1 MKHIKTYKNWYRF
14 LANSVLVLLAL
25 MCYIFVWFKYLNVML
40 DKSYLMKGNF
50 LVLGVYAIII
60 TYFIS
65 FFGGFKIG
73 VNKKSNVIIS
83 QIIGLLISN
92 SIYLVVTVMMA
103 GYMSYIPRLMFYYG
117 STFLVQAV
125 LVSIVSYLFMT
136 LFYKVFPPYKILNI
150 KGNHE
155 NNLSY
160 KFDSRNDKYNVTGEI
175 CYDNDIEAIGRAID
189 DYDAVLINDVPSETR
204 NRILKVCFAK
214 GKRVYI
220 TPKISDIIIRSAD
233 TLAIFDT
240 PLLLANNSTL
250 SITERI
256 VKRAFDIFLSAFG
269 LIILSPLMVFVSL
282 AIFIYDRGPVF
293 YRQTR
298 YTKNGKTFKI
308 LKFRSMIPDAEKDG
322 IARLASEKD
331 ERITPVGK
339 VIRAIRLDEL
349 PQFFNILKGDM
360 SFVGPRPERPEIADE
375 YTKEM
380 PEFAFRLKVKAGLT
394 GYAQIFGK
402 YNTTSYDKLKLDMIY
417 VENCS
422 LLMDLKLLLLTLK
435 VIFIKESTEGL
446 EKGQITASN
455 NSKI

>member
-1 MKHIKTYKNWYRF
+1 MKHMKLYKNWYRF
-14 LANSVLVLLAL
+14 FANSILVLMAL
-25 MCYIFVWFKYLNVML
+25 LCYIYVWFNYVNVML
-40 DKSYLMKGNF
+40 DKTYIMKGNF
-50 LVLGVYAIII
+50 LVIGVYALII

-92 SIYLVVTVMMA
+92 GIYFIVTVMMA
-103 GYMSYIPRLMFYYG
+103 GYMSYIPKFLCYYG
-117 STFLVQAV
+117 CTFVVQAV
-125 LVSIVSYLFMT
+125 LVTIISYLFMT
-136 LFYKVFPPYKILNI
+136 LYYKVFPPYKVLNI

-155 NNLSY
+155 NNLAF
-160 KFDSRNDKYNVTGEI
+160 KFASRNDKYNVAGEI
-175 CYDNDIEAIGRAID
+175 SFDADIAEIDKMVD
-189 DYDAVLINDVPSETR
+189 DYDAILINDVPSEKR
-204 NRILKVCFAK
+204 NRILKICFAK

-233 TLAIFDT
+233 TLAVFDT

-250 SITERI
+250 NITERI
-256 VKRAFDIFLSAFG
+256 IKRAFDIFLSAFG
-269 LIILSPLMVFVSL
+269 LIILSPLMILISL
-282 AIFIYDRGPVF
+282 AIFLYDRGPVF

-298 YTKNGKTFKI
+298 YTKNGKTFRI
-308 LKFRSMIPDAEKDG
+308 LKFRSMIPNAEKDG
-322 IARLASEKD
+322 VARLAAEKD
-331 ERITPVGK
+331 DRITPVGK
-339 VIRAIRLDEL
+339 FIRATRLDEL
-349 PQFFNILKGDM
+349 PQFFNILSGDM

-375 YTKEM
+375 YEKEL
-380 PEFAFRLKVKAGLT
+380 PEFAFRLRVKAGLT

-435 VIFIKESTEGL
+435 VIFMKESTEGL
-446 EKGQITASN
+446 EEGQITATN
-455 NSKI
+455 KKC

>member
-1 MKHIKTYKNWYRF
+1 MKTYKNWYRF
-14 LANSVLVLLAL
+14 LANSILVMEALLI
-25 MCYIFVWFKYLNVML
+25 YIYLWFNYLNVML
-40 DKSYLMKGNF
+40 DKAYLMKGNF

-103 GYMSYIPRLMFYYG
+103 GYMSYIPKFMFYYG
-117 STFLVQAV
+117 CTFIVQAV
-125 LVSIVSYLFMT
+125 AVGITSYLFMT

-150 KGNHE
+150 RGNHD
-155 NNLSY
+155 NTLAM
-160 KFDSRNDKYNVTGEI
+160 KFAMRNDKYIIAGEMS
-175 CYDNDIEAIGRAID
+175 YNDDIEAISEAVD
-189 DYDAVLINDVPSETR
+189 SYDAVLINDVPSETR
-204 NRILKVCFAK
+204 NKILKVCFAK

-220 TPKISDIIIRSAD
+220 TPKISDIIMRSTD
-233 TLAIFDT
+233 MLAVFDT
-240 PLLLANNSTL
+240 PLVLANNSSL

-256 VKRAFDIFLSAFG
+256 VKRAFDMFLSALG
-269 LIILSPLMVFVSL
+269 LIVLSPLMILVSL
-282 AIFIYDRGPVF
+282 AIFLYDRGPVF

-308 LKFRSMIPDAEKDG
+308 LKFRSMIPNAEKDG
-322 IARLASEKD
+322 VARLAADKD
-331 ERITPVGK
+331 DRITPVGRF
-339 VIRAIRLDEL
+339 IRACRLDEL
-349 PQFFNILKGDM
+349 PQFFNILAGDM

-375 YTKEM
+375 YVKEL

-446 EKGQITASN
+446 EEGQITATN
-455 NSKI
+455 KR

>member
-1 MKHIKTYKNWYRF
+1 MNNMKIYKNWYRF
-14 LANSVLVLLAL
+14 LANSILVLAAL
-25 MCYIFVWFKYLNVML
+25 LCYIYVWFKYLNVML

-92 SIYLVVTVMMA
+92 GIYLIVTVMMA
-103 GYMSYIPRLMFYYG
+103 GYMSYIPIFIFYYG
-117 STFLVQAV
+117 CTFVVQAV
-125 LVSIVSYLFMT
+125 IVTIASYLFMT

-155 NNLSY
+155 NCLAE
-160 KFDSRNDKYNVTGEI
+160 KFELRNDKYNIAGEI
-175 CYDNDIEAIGRAID
+175 NYNVDIETLSAAID
-189 DYDAVLINDVPSETR
+189 NYDAVLINDVPSEIR

-214 GKRVYI
+214 EKRVYL
-220 TPKISDIIIRSAD
+220 TPKISDIIMRSAD
-233 TLAIFDT
+233 TLAVFDT
-240 PLLLANNSTL
+240 PLLFANNSPI

-256 VKRAFDIFLSAFG
+256 VKRAFDLFFSAFC
-269 LIILSPLMVFVSL
+269 LILLSPLMILVSL
-282 AIFIYDRGPVF
+282 AIFLYDRGPVF

-308 LKFRSMIPDAEKDG
+308 LKFRSMIPNAEKDG
-322 IARLASEKD
+322 VARLASEKD
-331 ERITPVGK
+331 DRITPVGRF
-339 VIRAIRLDEL
+339 IRATRLDEL
-349 PQFFNILKGDM
+349 PQFFNILAGDM

-375 YTKEM
+375 YVKEL

-422 LLMDLKLLLLTLK
+422 LLMDMKLLLLTLK
-435 VIFIKESTEGL
+435 VIFMKESTEGL
-446 EKGQITASN
+446 EEGQITASN
-455 NSKI
+455 KR

>member
-1 MKHIKTYKNWYRF
+1 MKAHKNWYRF
-14 LANSVLVLLAL
+14 LANTIIISMALL
-25 MCYIFVWFKYLNVML
+25 CFIFVWFKYLNVML
-40 DKSYLMKGNF
+40 DKNYIMKGNF
-50 LVLGVYAIII
+50 LVIGVYAIII

-83 QIIGLLISN
+83 QIIGLFISN
-92 SIYLVVTVMMA
+92 GIYLVVTVMMA
-103 GYMSYIPRLMFYYG
+103 GYMSYIPKITLYYG
-117 STFLVQAV
+117 STFIVQSV
-125 LVSIVSYLFMT
+125 LVMTLSYLLMT
-136 LFYKVFPPYKILNI
+136 LFYKVFPPYKVLNI

-155 NNLSY
+155 NNLAY
-160 KFDSRNDKYNVTGEI
+160 KFDSRNDKYQVVGEMS
-175 CYDNDIEAIGRAID
+175 YDTDIEAIDKAVDG
-189 DYDAVLINDVPSETR
+189 YDAVLINDVPSETR

-233 TLAIFDT
+233 TLAVFDT
-240 PLLLANNSTL
+240 PLLFAHNTSFP
-250 SITERI
+250 IMERI
-256 VKRAFDIFLSAFG
+256 FKRAFDIFLSAMG
-269 LIILSPLMVFVSL
+269 LIVLSPLMLLLSL
-282 AIFIYDRGPVF
+282 AIFLYDRGPVF

-298 YTKNGKTFKI
+298 YTKNGKKFKI

-322 IARLASEKD
+322 VARLASEND
-331 ERITPVGK
+331 DRITPVGRF
-339 VIRAIRLDEL
+339 IRATRLDEL
-349 PQFFNILKGDM
+349 PQFFNILSGDM

-375 YTKEM
+375 YTKEL

-394 GYAQIFGK
+394 GYAQIYGK

-435 VIFIKESTEGL
+435 VIFMRESTEGL
-446 EKGQITASN
+446 EEGQITA
-455 NSKI
+455 KK

>member
-1 MKHIKTYKNWYRF
+1 M
-14 LANSVLVLLAL
+14 ANSILVMEALLI
-25 MCYIFVWFKYLNVML
+25 YIYVWFNYLNVML
-40 DKSYLMKGNF
+40 DKAYLMKGNF

-103 GYMSYIPRLMFYYG
+103 GYMSYIPKFMFYYG
-117 STFLVQAV
+117 CTFIVQAV
-125 LVSIVSYLFMT
+125 AVGITSYLFMT

-150 KGNHE
+150 KGNHD
-155 NNLSY
+155 NTLAM
-160 KFDSRNDKYNVTGEI
+160 KFAMRNDKYIIAGEMS
-175 CYDNDIEAIGRAID
+175 YNDDIEAISTAVD
-189 DYDAVLINDVPSETR
+189 SYDAVLINDVPSETR
-204 NRILKVCFAK
+204 NKILKVCFAK

-220 TPKISDIIIRSAD
+220 TPKISDIIMRSTD
-233 TLAIFDT
+233 MLAVFDT
-240 PLLLANNSTL
+240 PLVLANNSSL

-256 VKRAFDIFLSAFG
+256 VKRAFDVFLSALG
-269 LIILSPLMVFVSL
+269 LIVLSPLMILVSL
-282 AIFIYDRGPVF
+282 AIFLYDRGPVF

-308 LKFRSMIPDAEKDG
+308 LKFRSMIPNAEKDG
-322 IARLASEKD
+322 VARLAADKD
-331 ERITPVGK
+331 DRITPVGRF
-339 VIRAIRLDEL
+339 IRACRLDEL
-349 PQFFNILKGDM
+349 PQFFNILAGDM

-375 YTKEM
+375 YVKEL

-446 EKGQITASN
+446 EEGQITAM
-455 NSKI
+455 K

>member
-1 MKHIKTYKNWYRF
+1 MKHMKLYKNWYRF
-14 LANSVLVLLAL
+14 FANSILVLMAL
-25 MCYIFVWFKYLNVML
+25 LCYIYVWFNYVNVML
-40 DKSYLMKGNF
+40 DKTYIMKGNF
-50 LVLGVYAIII
+50 LVIGVYALII

-92 SIYLVVTVMMA
+92 GIYFIVTVMMA
-103 GYMSYIPRLMFYYG
+103 GYMSYIPKFLCYYG
-117 STFLVQAV
+117 CTFVVQAV
-125 LVSIVSYLFMT
+125 LVTIISYLFMT
-136 LFYKVFPPYKILNI
+136 LYYKVFPPYKVLNI

-155 NNLSY
+155 NNLAF
-160 KFDSRNDKYNVTGEI
+160 KFASRNDKYNVAGEI
-175 CYDNDIEAIGRAID
+175 SFDADIAEIDKMVD
-189 DYDAVLINDVPSETR
+189 DYDAILINDVPSEKR
-204 NRILKVCFAK
+204 NRILKICFAK

-233 TLAIFDT
+233 TLAVFDT

-250 SITERI
+250 NITERVI
-256 VKRAFDIFLSAFG
+256 KRAFDIFLSAFG
-269 LIILSPLMVFVSL
+269 LIILSPLMILISL

-298 YTKNGKTFKI
+298 YTKNGKTFRI
-308 LKFRSMIPDAEKDG
+308 LKFRSMIPNAEKDG
-322 IARLASEKD
+322 VARLAAEKD
-331 ERITPVGK
+331 DRITPVGK
-339 VIRAIRLDEL
+339 FIRATRLDEL
-349 PQFFNILKGDM
+349 PQFFNILSGDM

-375 YTKEM
+375 YEKEL
-380 PEFAFRLKVKAGLT
+380 PEFAFRLRVKAGLT

-422 LLMDLKLLLLTLK
+422 LMMDLKLLLLTLK
-435 VIFIKESTEGL
+435 VIFMKESTEGL
-446 EKGQITASN
+446 EEGQITATN
-455 NSKI
+455 KKC

>member
-1 MKHIKTYKNWYRF
+1 MKAYKNWYRF
-14 LANSVLVLLAL
+14 WANFILVLASLL
-25 MCYIFVWFKYLNVML
+25 CYIYVWFNYLNVML

-50 LVLGVYAIII
+50 LVLGVYAIVI

-92 SIYLVVTVMMA
+92 GIYLIVTVMMA
-103 GYMSYIPRLMFYYG
+103 GYMSYIPKFIFYYG
-117 STFLVQAV
+117 CTFIVQAV
-125 LVSIVSYLFMT
+125 LVSIASYLLMS

-150 KGNHE
+150 KGNHD
-155 NNLSY
+155 NNLAE
-160 KFDSRNDKYNVTGEI
+160 KFNARNDKYNIAGEMS
-175 CYDNDIEAIGRAID
+175 YDDDIEAISSAVD
-189 DYDAVLINDVPSETR
+189 NYDAVLINDVPSETR

-214 GKRVYI
+214 GKRVYM
-220 TPKISDIIIRSAD
+220 TPKISDIILRSAD
-233 TLAIFDT
+233 TLAVFDT
-240 PLLLANNSTL
+240 PLLLANNSPL

-256 VKRAFDIFLSAFG
+256 VKRAFDVFISAFG
-269 LIILSPLMVFVSL
+269 LILLSPLMILVSL
-282 AIFIYDRGPVF
+282 AIFLYDRGPVF

-308 LKFRSMIPDAEKDG
+308 LKFRSMIPNAEKDG
-322 IARLASEKD
+322 VARLAAD
-331 ERITPVGK
+331 NDDRITPVGK
-339 VIRAIRLDEL
+339 FIRACRLDEL
-349 PQFFNILKGDM
+349 PQFFNILSGDM

-375 YTKEM
+375 YVKEV
-380 PEFAFRLKVKAGLT
+380 PEFAFRLRVKAGLT

-402 YNTTSYDKLKLDMIY
+402 YNTTFYDKLKLDMIY

-422 LLMDLKLLLLTLK
+422 LLMDIKLLLLTLK

-446 EKGQITASN
+446 EEGQIIAN
-455 NSKI
+455 K